1 MHELRSP
8 SEKLFWPVLLAV
20 TMHALLFAFLFVS
33 FAKTPELPPSQP
45 IIKATLYQLHSQSQ
59 ATTQTNQKIAGET
72 QKTQA
77 PQYETEQL
85 EQRKAEQQAVVA
97 AKKKA
102 EEAERQ
108 KQAEAKAAAEAAQK
122 AEQAKQQAAKQAA
135 EQKEAAEQ
143 KKAEEAQKAE
153 AKLKQEQLKQ
163 AEAAK
168 LKAAEE
174 AAKKAE
180 AEAAKKKA
188 AEEAKKKAEAEAAK
202 KKAAEE
208 AKKKAEAE
216 AAKKKADAEAAK
228 KKAAEE
234 AKKKA
239 AAEEAKKKAAAAK
252 ALEDKKAAAL
262 AELLADEVGYQQT
275 KAATTGSQVAGG
287 IDDLIVRLVSQ
298 QWIRPPS
305 ARKGMSV
312 EVTIEMMP
320 DGTITNA
327 SVTRSSG
334 DSSFDASAV
343 AAIRKV
349 GRVAEVQK
357 LDRATFNQLYR
368 KRRAVFKPEDLGL

>member
-135 EQKEAAEQ
+135 EQKAAEQ
-143 KKAEEAQKAE
+143 KKAEEAKKAE

-188 AEEAKKKAEAEAAK
+188 AEEAKKKADAEAAK

-216 AAKKKADAEAAK
+216 AAKKKAAEEAKKKADAEAAK
-228 KKAAEE
+228 KK
-234 AKKKA
+234 

-343 AAIRKV
+343 AAVRKV